1 MSELTAKEIASKL
14 DKTAQEINAA
24 LCEIGFI
31 KKLGKGYELCELG
44 KENGGLQAKYMG
56 NDFVKWDEKI
66 LENKIF
72 LGILNPNQD
81 ENQSEIEK
89 NFRQKYKAEFRT
101 KSGHFVRSR
110 AELAIA
116 DYLYGEFICFAYERK
131 LPIEENIYCDFY
143 IPKIKAYIEFWG
155 LENDEN
161 YKKRKA
167 IKQEIY
173 KKYSFNLVEIDDEKL
188 KNLDDFLP
196 NELRKFGLS
205 VE

>member
-1 MSELTAKEIASKL
+1 MSEFTAKELANKL
-14 DKTAQEINAA
+14 GKTAQEVNAT

-31 KKLGKGYELCELG
+31 KKLGKGYEICELG
-44 KENGGLQAKYMG
+44 TANGGIQAKYMG

-72 LGILNPNQD
+72 LKSLLGEQ
-81 ENQSEIEK
+81 EQSEEEK
-89 NFRQKYKAEFRT
+89 SFRQKFQATIRT

-110 AELAIA
+110 AEQIIA
-116 DYLYGEFICFAYERK
+116 DYLFGAFVPFAYERK
-131 LPIEENIYCDFY
+131 LPIDEEVYCDFY
-143 IPKIKAYIEFWG
+143 IPRYNIYIEFWG
-155 LENDEN
+155 LENDEK

-173 KKYSFNLVEIDDEKL
+173 KKYSFNLIEINDEKL

-196 NELRKFGLS
+196 NELRKFGLKT
-205 VE
+205 E